1 MKPIAI
7 TGISVHRVEKAYD
20 GTLWNPAFRWFRRT
34 AVLVRVHTAAGV
46 SGIGECWTF
55 DTDIAA
61 LVAFL
66 RTEIAPRIV
75 GMDARLIEAVAAASL
90 RGMALRA
97 RQGIAAS
104 AHSGIDIALWDIAG
118 KLAGRPVWKLLG
130 GCRERELTRIRTKVG
145 MVFQQ
150 FNLFPHKTALE
161 NVMEGLLIVRRLP
174 RAEAEERARANL
186 KKVGLID
193 KAGQYPSRLSGGQQQ
208 RVAIARALAMEPAIM
223 LYDEVTSSLD
233 PELVGEVLRAM
244 RDLAHEGMTM
254 LVVTHELGFAYH
266 VAKKVLFLHEGVIH
280 EQGTP
285 DEVLKNPRQE
295 RTKAFLTG
303 FTDFYF

>member
-1 MKPIAI
+1 VTADAADPIL
-7 TGISVHRVEKAYD
+7 SVTSLHKHFGDLHVLRGVDLEV
-20 GTLWNPAFRWFRRT
+20 RRGET
-34 AVLVRVHTAAGV
+34 VCLIGA
-46 SGIGECWTF
+46 SGSGKST
-55 DTDIAA
+55 
-61 LVAFL
+61 FL
-66 RTEIAPRIV
+66 RCINFMEYPSAGRIV
-75 GMDARLIEAVAAASL
+75 
-90 RGMALRA
+90 
-97 RQGIAAS
+97 
-104 AHSGIDIALWDIAG
+104 IDGKEVGQPAG
-118 KLAGRPVWKLLG
+118 TRDGAPVYRY
-130 GCRERELTRIRTKVG
+130 RERELTRIRTRVG

-223 LYDEVTSSLD
+223 LFDEVTSSLD

-244 RDLAHEGMTM
+244 RDLANEGMTM

-285 DEVLKNPRQE
+285 DQVLKNPCQE